1 VAETDATAGTSRVS
15 DLEARVNDLDDQ
27 WRRALADAD
36 NVRKRCARDIERA
49 RSEERARVAA
59 VWLPVIDHLEMA
71 LAHADADPGA
81 IVEGVRPVRDHAVSL
96 LAALGF
102 PRDEEVGTPFDPS
115 RHEAVTAVPDADADP
130 GTVLHVVRPGY
141 GRDDHQLRPA
151 SVVVATRADP
161 GP

>member
-1 VAETDATAGTSRVS
+1 VAGTDATTGAAQVA
-15 DLEARVNDLDDQ
+15 DLEARVKDLEDQ

-36 NVRKRCARDIERA
+36 NVRKRCARDIDRA

-71 LAHADADPGA
+71 LAHAEADPAA
-81 IVEGVRPVRDHAVSL
+81 IVDGVRSL
-96 LAALGF
+96 MTALGF
-102 PRDEEVGTPFDPS
+102 PRDEEVGTPFDPA
-115 RHEAVTAVPDADADP
+115 RHEAVTAVPDADVDP

-151 SVVVATRADP
+151 SVVVATRAEP
-161 GP
+161 GQ

>member
-1 VAETDATAGTSRVS
+1 MAETDASTGATQVA
-15 DLEARVNDLDDQ
+15 DLEARVTELEDQ

-71 LAHADADPGA
+71 LAHAEAEPSA
-81 IVEGVRPVRDHAVSL
+81 ILEGVRSVRDQAVSL
-96 LAALGF
+96 LTALGF
-102 PRDEEVGTPFDPS
+102 PRDEEVGTPFDPA

-151 SVVVATRADP
+151 SVVVATRAEP
-161 GP
+161 GH